1 MLTSDDSSLF
11 DENQRITIDLV
22 NVKSMVMP
30 WLA

>member
-22 NVKSMVMP
+22 NVKSMVRP